1 MRVDPPTGQQSKT
14 YCKGDSQL
22 VQEKE
27 NKGVGITRSI
37 TRLELNRTF
46 VEATELP
53 PPPNPQHLKTVCLKE
68 WAKTAPGQ
76 CERLVSSYR
85 KRLEAVIA
93 NKGFST
99 EY

>member
-27 NKGVGITRSI
+27 NKGVGITRPI

-46 VEATELP
+46 VEFVETEVSPASP
-53 PPPNPQHLKTVCLKE
+53 PPESSTFEDCLFKRM
-68 WAKTAPGQ
+68 GQ
-76 CERLVSSYR
+76 NRPW
-85 KRLEAVIA
+85 
-93 NKGFST
+93 T
-99 EY
+99 M